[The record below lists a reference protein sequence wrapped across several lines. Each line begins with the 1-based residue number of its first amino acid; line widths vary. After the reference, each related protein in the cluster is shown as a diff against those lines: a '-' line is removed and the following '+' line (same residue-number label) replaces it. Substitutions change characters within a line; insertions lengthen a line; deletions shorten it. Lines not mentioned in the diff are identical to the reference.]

1 MSAPR
6 VAQKYIDAW
15 NRRGPAGIVATFAE
29 DGTYKEAMDRFFG
42 PDFAAAA
49 TTMVCVPD
57 RLNPMWVSFTEC
69 WQMTDYG
76 QGPGKCKCG
85 QPHPE
90 HPPCW

>member
-1 MSAPR
+1 MSASD

-15 NRRGPAGIVATFAE
+15 NRRGHAGIIATFAK
-29 DGTYKEAMDRFFG
+29 GGAQKEAMDRFFG

-76 QGPGKCKCG
+76 QGPVKCKCG

-90 HPPCW
+90 HPPYS

>member
-1 MSAPR
+1 MSASD

-15 NRRGPAGIVATFAE
+15 NRRGRAGIVATFAE
-29 DGTYKEAMDRFFG
+29 GGTHKEAMDRFFG

-76 QGPGKCKCG
+76 QGPVKCKCG

-90 HPPCW
+90 HPPYS